1 VSDGGNGSR
10 RPGNEAAFDRLEQL
24 LEFPVDFPMKVIG
37 ARVDEFADTVTGIV
51 LAHAPDFDP
60 ATVQMRVSSKGAW
73 LSLTVTIRAQ
83 SRAQLQ
89 GLHDALVAHPLVR
102 MVL

>member
-1 VSDGGNGSR
+1 MNDDANGTGN
-10 RPGNEAAFDRLEQL
+10 PANERAFDRLEEL
-24 LEFPVDFPMKVIG
+24 LEFPVEFPLKIIG
-37 ARVDEFADTVTGIV
+37 ARVDEFADTITGIV

-60 ATVQMRVSSKGAW
+60 GTAQMRVSSKGTW
-73 LSLTVTIRAQ
+73 LSVSVTVTAQ

-89 GLHDALVAHPLVR
+89 ALHDALANHPLVR

>member
-1 VSDGGNGSR
+1 MNESGNGAN
-10 RPGNEAAFDRLEQL
+10 RPGNDSAFDRLEQL
-24 LEFPVDFPMKVIG
+24 LDFPVDFPMKVIG

-60 ATVQMRVSSKGAW
+60 ANVQMRVSSKGTW
-73 LSLTVTIRAQ
+73 LSVTVTIRAR
-83 SRAQLQ
+83 SRTQLQ
-89 GLHDALVAHPLVR
+89 ELHDALAAHPLVR

>member
-1 VSDGGNGSR
+1 MSDDTNGTR
-10 RPGNEAAFDRLEQL
+10 DPANERAFDRLEQL
-24 LEFPVDFPMKVIG
+24 LEFPVEFPLKIIG
-37 ARVDEFADTVTGIV
+37 ARVDEFADTITGVV

-60 ATVQMRVSSKGAW
+60 RTARMRVSSKGTW
-73 LSLTVTIRAQ
+73 LSVSVTVKAQ

-89 GLHDALVAHPLVR
+89 ALHDALTGHPLVR

>member
-1 VSDGGNGSR
+1 MNDDANGSGDPANQR
-10 RPGNEAAFDRLEQL
+10 AFDRLEQL
-24 LEFPVDFPMKVIG
+24 LEFPVDFPLKIIG

-60 ATVQMRVSSKGAW
+60 ATARMRVSSKGAW
-73 LSLTVTIRAQ
+73 LSVSVTIRAQ
-83 SRAQLQ
+83 SRTQLQ
-89 GLHDALVAHPLVR
+89 ALHDALADHPLVR

>member
-1 VSDGGNGSR
+1 MSDAANGKG
-10 RPGNEAAFDRLEQL
+10 RPGHERAFDRLEQL
-24 LEFPVDFPMKVIG
+24 LEFPVDFPLKVIG

-60 ATVQMRVSSKGAW
+60 RTAQMRVSSKGNW
-73 LSLTVTIRAQ
+73 LSVSVTIRAQ

-89 GLHDALVAHPLVR
+89 ALHDALDAHPLVR

>member
-1 VSDGGNGSR
+1 VNDETNSDR
-10 RPGNEAAFDRLEQL
+10 DPHNERAFDRLEQL
-24 LEFPVDFPMKVIG
+24 LEFPVDFPLKIIG

-60 ATVQMRVSSKGAW
+60 ATARMRVSSKGSW
-73 LSLTVTIRAQ
+73 LSVSVTIRAQ
-83 SRAQLQ
+83 SRDQLQ
-89 GLHDALVAHPLVR
+89 GLHDALAAHPLVR

>member
-1 VSDGGNGSR
+1 MSDEGNSGS
-10 RPGNEAAFDRLEQL
+10 RPGNEGAFDRLEQL

-51 LAHAPDFDP
+51 IAHAPDFDP
-60 ATVQMRVSSKGAW
+60 ASVQMRVSSKGTW
-73 LSLTVTIRAQ
+73 LSVTVTIRAR
-83 SRAQLQ
+83 SREQLQ

>member
-1 VSDGGNGSR
+1 MNESGNGAN
-10 RPGNEAAFDRLEQL
+10 RPGNDSAFDRLEQL
-24 LEFPVDFPMKVIG
+24 LDFPIDFPITVIG

-51 LAHAPDFDP
+51 LAHAPDFD
-60 ATVQMRVSSKGAW
+60 ASSVQMRVSSKGAW
-73 LSLTVTIRAQ
+73 LSVTVTIRAQ

-89 GLHDALVAHPLVR
+89 ALHDALVAHPLVR

>member
-1 VSDGGNGSR
+1 MTDRGNGSN
-10 RPGNEAAFDRLEQL
+10 RPGTDSAFDRLEQL
-24 LEFPVDFPMKVIG
+24 LDFPVAFPLKVIG
-37 ARVDEFADTVTGIV
+37 ARVDEFADTVTAIV

-60 ATVQMRVSSKGAW
+60 ASVEMRVSSRGNW
-73 LSLTVTIRAQ
+73 LSLTVTITAH

-89 GLHDALVAHPLVR
+89 ALHDALVAHPLVR